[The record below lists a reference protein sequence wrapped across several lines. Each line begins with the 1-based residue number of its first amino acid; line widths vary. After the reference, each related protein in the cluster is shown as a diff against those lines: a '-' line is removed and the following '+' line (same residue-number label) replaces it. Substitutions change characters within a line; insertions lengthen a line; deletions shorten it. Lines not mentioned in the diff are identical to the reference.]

1 MKKILFCFCLL
12 FISMATFSQTL
23 LFKDY
28 ISAFPNIT
36 TDSIHTTDFLSIK
49 WNINNCIK
57 SPIVNQYVL
66 KDDCGCNP
74 NQLRY
79 YYGKK
84 IVLDNYII
92 VLMYK
97 HCDLVKYVGYPYQEN
112 LIITYTKSGKVIDS
126 KPVTRKGDP
135 WCFNLTG
142 TVKPFKLVV
151 EQATAVS
158 DDAIINGG
166 HITKSTIN
174 TYSYT
179 IDKNGFIVQV
189 FLKNRD
195 GGMYVDKASNSL
207 RIVKK

>member
-1 MKKILFCFCLL
+1 MT
-12 FISMATFSQTL
+12 TFSQTL

-49 WNINNCIK
+49 WDIGNCIK

-66 KDDCGCNP
+66 KNDCGCDP
-74 NQLRY
+74 KELRY

-97 HCDLVKYVGYPYQEN
+97 HCYSPKYVGYPYQEN

-126 KPVTRKGDP
+126 KPVTRTGDP

-158 DDAIINGG
+158 DDAIRNGG
-166 HITKSTIN
+166 NIIKSTIN

-195 GGMYVDKASNSL
+195 GGMYYDKVSNSVI
-207 RIVKK
+207 IVKK